1 MASYFTKNR
10 KKTLDSGFDIL
21 TQTNLSYIYFYY
33 FGDRGSTVHTHMSEN
48 RSQGKFSSATMQ
60 VRNTVEVLWLGGK
73 CPNWLHNSNNQYLG
87 LSMFHCALTL
97 LRIVFHQPFN
107 FNFDLGS
114 LSLWLSPPEMFSD
127 ILCDKSHHSNLDSTC
142 YLWLSSGHHT

>member
-10 KKTLDSGFDIL
+10 KKTLALIFSPRQIFLIL
-21 TQTNLSYIYFYY
+21 IFISLGIEDPQYICICQKTEV
-33 FGDRGSTVHTHMSEN
+33 R
-48 RSQGKFSSATMQ
+48 GKFSSATIQ
-60 VRNTVEVLWLGGK
+60 VRDTVEILWLGGK
-73 CPNWLHNSNNQYLG
+73 CPNWLHNPNNQYLG
-87 LSMFHCALTL
+87 LSIFHCALTL
-97 LRIVFHQPFN
+97 LKIVFHQPFN

-114 LSLWLSPPEMFSD
+114 LSMWLSPPEMFSG